1 MKILLLE
8 YITAGG
14 MSRKRLPASLLRE
27 AKLMRDA
34 LLADLSD
41 IKGIEIVTTY
51 DVRLG
56 LAVDSA
62 LMPSIEATCIDSDMD
77 AMTIWRELLQTCD
90 AALLIAPETDQLLSQ
105 LTSMLAASNGIKN
118 LGCSL
123 LAVDIASNKYD
134 TCRLLQSA
142 NILTIPT
149 YSVSEFL
156 QPDLQQSLLAASAY
170 IVKPI
175 DGAGCMATLYFNDVA
190 AVNAH
195 LNGDAGQAY
204 QSKTSPQSTAS
215 PQIVQPYQSGI
226 PASLTMLCKQGQA
239 WLLSCNQQNIIIN
252 HDASPASIEYRGG
265 QVNGLNHQ
273 QTALTQLAQSIAAAM
288 PGLNGYVGV
297 DVIIEDAHIYVVEIN
312 PRITTSYIGLRES
325 LGCNPLQLMLDLDR
339 ATDSSAT
346 LISNF
351 TLPEFMSNKAVEI
364 SLDA

>member
-14 MSRKRLPASLLRE
+14 MNRKRLPPSLLRE

-41 IKGIEIVTTY
+41 MSGIEIVTTY
-51 DVRLG
+51 DARLG

-62 LMPSIEATCIDSDMD
+62 LMPSIAATCIERDMD

-105 LTSMLAASNGIKN
+105 LTHMLAASNGVKN
-118 LGCSL
+118 LGCTQM
-123 LAVDIASNKYD
+123 AVDIASNKYD

-149 YSVSEFL
+149 YTVTDFL
-156 QPDLQQSLLAASAY
+156 QPDMQQSMLAASAY

-175 DGAGCMATLYFNDVA
+175 DGAGCTATLYFNDVA

-195 LNGDAGQAY
+195 LNRQTDPAD
-204 QSKTSPQSTAS
+204 QSAVSA
-215 PQIVQPYQSGI
+215 QIVQPYQAGM
-226 PASLTMLCKQGQA
+226 PASITMLCKQGQA
-239 WLLSCNQQNIIIN
+239 WLLSCNQQNIVIN

-273 QTALTQLAQSIAAAM
+273 QAALTQLAQSIAAAM

-297 DVIIEDAHIYVVEIN
+297 DVIIEGVDLYVVEIN

-325 LGCNPLQLMLDLDR
+325 LGCNPMQLLVDLERVAD
-339 ATDSSAT
+339 
-346 LISNF
+346 F
-351 TLPEFMSNKAVEI
+351 KLPDAMSNKSVDI
-364 SLDA
+364 SLYA